1 MMRRTKTILHL
12 VLTGLLAVILF
23 SGNIQTNGTPLAGTR
38 DKCTTVIVG
47 KSATVDGAVLLG
59 HNEDWG
65 EYLMPLRWN
74 PREKHQPG
82 ETFRLHD
89 GQDISQVA
97 ETLAF
102 IWPAAECNGINELQ
116 VAIADDTGSC
126 RKELFQNDRG
136 IDLQE
141 FVTLALQRS
150 RTAREA
156 VQTMGGLI
164 EKYGYRSYNGEAG
177 DIFSIAD
184 PNEGWLMEVA
194 IGGLWVAQRVPDDS
208 FMVLANR
215 FRIGPVRF
223 SAGFRG
229 GRWPQG
235 LQHSAGVA
243 RQLAP
248 VRKPVPR
255 RAKSADRRPGEEADP
270 AGRPG
275 PLPRSL
281 RGHGIRPNQGV

>member
-1 MMRRTKTILHL
+1 MKKKISALCFAL
-12 VLTGLLAVILF
+12 IAFLTVTFFA
-23 SGNIQTNGTPLAGTR
+23 GNIRTNGAPPTGTR

-47 KSATVDGAVLLG
+47 KSATVDGSVLLG

-65 EYLMPLRWN
+65 EFLMPLRWN
-74 PREKHQPG
+74 PRENHQPG
-82 ETFRLHD
+82 ETLKLRD
-89 GQDISQVA
+89 GQVISQA
-97 ETLAF
+97 ADTLAF

-126 RKELFQNDRG
+126 RKELFQNERG
-136 IDLQE
+136 LDLQE

-164 EKYGYRSYNGEAG
+164 EKYGYRSYNGEDG

-194 IGGLWVAQRVPDDS
+194 IGGLWVAQRVPDDA

-215 FRIGPVRF
+215 FRTGSCPETG
-223 SAGFRG
+223 S
-229 GRWPQG
+229 
-235 LQHSAGVA
+235 
-243 RQLAP
+243 
-248 VRKPVPR
+248 RKS
-255 RAKSADRRPGEEADP
+255 K
-270 AGRPG
+270 
-275 PLPRSL
+275 
-281 RGHGIRPNQGV
+281 IR